1 MFTLAKIQKRII
13 HKQSFLLTLPHQ
25 YQKNMQYPDIS
36 NLCPWAD
43 NVNCAITV
51 CDSEGVILY
60 MNSIAKQTFASHGN
74 LIGKNLFECHKEESK
89 AKIRHM
95 LATGESN
102 AYTISKNGQRK
113 VIYQTPW
120 RRDGAIA
127 GMVEISMVVPEEMP
141 HYIR

>member
-1 MFTLAKIQKRII
+1 MITEKPLW
-13 HKQSFLLTLPHQ
+13 
-25 YQKNMQYPDIS
+25 PD
-36 NLCPWAD
+36 D
-43 NVNCAITV
+43 VNCAITV
-51 CDSEGVILY
+51 CDSNGTILY
-60 MNSIAKQTFASHGN
+60 MNNRAKETFSKHGD
-74 LIGKNLFECHKEESK
+74 LIGKNLFDCHSEESR

-102 AYTISKNGQRK
+102 SYTISKNGQRK

-120 RRDGAIA
+120 RVDGRIA